1 MRIQRIDVTNVA
13 GIAEARVELGPGL
26 NILHGPN
33 ELGKSSLVRAI
44 RSVLLLQST
53 SATAESL
60 FDWYADAPPTVSLT
74 LEQGPGH
81 IWRVR
86 KTFGSSGESY
96 LEFSK
101 NGRDFSQD
109 SKGREV
115 DGKLQGLLRWGV
127 EVPGGQGRR
136 TRGMPE
142 SLITTALLGEQSDV
156 VGILRRSLADDVN
169 ASGRERLTE
178 ALQAMAEHPLF
189 KQVMLHVQA
198 KVDEAFTG
206 SGRRKRDR
214 TSPWMQVL
222 EDRQAAERRAAE
234 VQQQLDE
241 SQAAR
246 LRGEELHRE
255 LLVAQAHAEA
265 ATTEVGRI
273 ATNLQRREAH
283 EQASAA
289 LAQAEREVRRIRE
302 VIAARDAKAEAVEA
316 ARANSAAALQAREAA
331 DRARTDVTSRI
342 DAARTRV
349 RELESGAA
357 EQRRRIREQDAV
369 NQLQRLDSRRNEL
382 AGIKT
387 QAERVSG
394 LNATIGALQ
403 QDINLV
409 ATKCAEETQLLDQA
423 REVSENEQDQLA
435 ELELQRMLARSLAAD
450 AHAKDLTTQFDS
462 AIANRSRAS
471 ALDTQATEVRTAI
484 EHLHAPS
491 DPQIARLRSLETE
504 LLIAREKLAVG
515 FLVTL
520 TPNGS
525 VDVVI
530 TTDGVTETRHLLA
543 GSSVEIETDRNLG
556 VDLPGFGELRV
567 RGGNADLVQK
577 ADAAQ
582 ARWDQA
588 SAVILGATG
597 ARTIADLDSLQRKA
611 RERGEEARDLEQ
623 QAAGLRIRAE
633 GAEGLERRAT
643 LAGAEAARAWKELA
657 EALADC
663 AEPVSVKD
671 YRAEFD
677 EPPTDERAIAEN
689 IEDLEASIR
698 EREELRNAME
708 AKVAGDRARL
718 ETQRNILGARTDD
731 LARESAA
738 LDGDST
744 DVLHRVAVEL
754 QQINAK
760 HAALSGELASIR
772 NEATTEVEKA
782 RSALSGISLE
792 ATNTDEALNVATAA
806 LDRCRHDLSR
816 LEGELTVQREAAERE
831 DVEGAQARLISR
843 TQALDALPHPDDG
856 TTQVPDLDQAQRDA
870 TSARNRVKELEVL
883 LNRQQGALEQVGGQ
897 YIEEQAD
904 QAREALESIAAR
916 EHSLDVEYG
925 AWQLLRNTLAEAE
938 KESSVHLGNALVEP
952 VSKRMA
958 DLTTGRYGNIAID
971 PQLKA
976 MGIQIGGN
984 QRDFDVLSVGTQE
997 QIALL
1002 LRLSIAEAL
1011 GTFVILDDQLT
1022 QSDTGRMAWMR
1033 ELLDRAAQR
1042 IQIVVLTCHPQ
1053 DYVGNGS
1060 GEERVVDLVG
1070 CVRRN
1075 VAPGSGASARTVASA
1090 KTDTDAKVSTRATG
1104 DTDDSVLTAKVSDTK
1119 AASNPRDPTAPDLA
1133 SSTRRRRRPAKED
1146 PDSNLADSLRRTL
1159 ERKDGFD
1166 PKNQR

>member
-109 SKGREV
+109 GKGREV

-127 EVPGGQGRR
+127 DTPGGQGRR

-156 VGILRRSLADDVN
+156 VGILRRSLVDDAN
-169 ASGRERLTE
+169 ASGRERLIE
-178 ALQAMAEHPLF
+178 ALQALAEHPLF
-189 KQVMLHVQA
+189 KQVVLRVQA
-198 KVDEAFTG
+198 KVDEAFTA

-222 EDRQAAERRAAE
+222 EDRQAAEKRAAE

-265 ATTEVGRI
+265 ATTEVGRMV
-273 ATNLQRREAH
+273 ANLQRREAR
-283 EQASAA
+283 EQASEA

-302 VIAARDAKAEAVEA
+302 VIAARDAKADAVEA
-316 ARANSAAALQAREAA
+316 ARANSTAALLAREAA
-331 DRARTDVTSRI
+331 DRARLDVTSRL
-342 DAARTRV
+342 DEARTRV

-357 EQRRRIREQDAV
+357 EQQRRIREQDAV
-369 NQLQRLDSRRNEL
+369 NQLQRLESRRNEL

-394 LNATIGALQ
+394 LNAAIEALQ

-435 ELELQRMLARSLAAD
+435 ELELQRILAHALTTD
-450 AHAKDLTTQFDS
+450 AHAKDLTTQLDS
-462 AIANRSRAS
+462 TIANRTRAS
-471 ALDTQATEVRTAI
+471 ALDTQAAEVRAAI
-484 EHLHAPS
+484 EQLHAPS
-491 DPQIARLRSLETE
+491 DAQIARLRSLETE

-515 FLVTL
+515 FLVTF

-530 TTDGVTETRHLLA
+530 TADGVTKTRHLLA
-543 GSSVEIETDRNLG
+543 GSSTQIEAGRELG
-556 VDLPGFGELRV
+556 VNLPGFGEIRV
-567 RGGNADLVQK
+567 RGGNADLVRE

-643 LAGAEAARAWKELA
+643 LAGTEATRAWKELA
-657 EALADC
+657 EALAGC
-663 AEPVSVKD
+663 AEPVSVGD
-671 YRAEFD
+671 YLAEFD

-689 IEDLEASIR
+689 IEDLAASIR
-698 EREELRNAME
+698 DREKLRNALE

-718 ETQRNILGARTDD
+718 DTQRKTLGARTDD
-731 LARESAA
+731 LAREAAA
-738 LDGDST
+738 LGGDPT
-744 DVLHRVAVEL
+744 DVLQRVAVEL

-760 HAALSGELASIR
+760 HAAISGELASIR
-772 NEATTEVEKA
+772 KEATTQVEAA
-782 RSALSGISLE
+782 RSALAEISLE
-792 ATNTDEALNVATAA
+792 ATHTGAAFNAAIAA
-806 LDRCRHDLSR
+806 LERCRDDLSR
-816 LEGELTVQREAAERE
+816 LDGELTVQREAAARE
-831 DVEGAQARLISR
+831 DMEGAQARLISR
-843 TQALDALPHPDDG
+843 TQALDALPEPDDG
-856 TTQVPDLDQAQRDA
+856 TTPDLDQAERDA
-870 TSARNRVKELEVL
+870 GSARNRVKELEAL

-897 YIEEQAD
+897 YIEEQAA
-904 QAREALESIAAR
+904 QAREAIESIEAR
-916 EHSLDVEYG
+916 EHALDVEYG

-952 VSKRMA
+952 VSQRMA
-958 DLTTGRYGNIAID
+958 ELTAGRYGNIAID

-976 MGIQIGGN
+976 TGIQIGGN
-984 QRDFDVLSVGTQE
+984 QREFDVLSVGTQE

-1022 QSDTGRMAWMR
+1022 QSDPGRMAWMR
-1033 ELLDRAAQR
+1033 QLLDRAAER
-1042 IQIVVLTCHPQ
+1042 IQVVVLTCHPQ

-1075 VAPGSGASARTVASA
+1075 VAPGSSASARTGAGA
-1090 KTDTDAKVSTRATG
+1090 KTNTDVKASTRAQG
-1104 DTDDSVLTAKVSDTK
+1104 DTDDSVPTARVSDTN
-1119 AASNPRDPTAPDLA
+1119 AASNPRDPTAPHPA
-1133 SSTRRRRRPAKED
+1133 ASTRRRRRPAKED
-1146 PDSNLADSLRRTL
+1146 PDADLADALRRTI

-1166 PKNQR
+1166 PQN